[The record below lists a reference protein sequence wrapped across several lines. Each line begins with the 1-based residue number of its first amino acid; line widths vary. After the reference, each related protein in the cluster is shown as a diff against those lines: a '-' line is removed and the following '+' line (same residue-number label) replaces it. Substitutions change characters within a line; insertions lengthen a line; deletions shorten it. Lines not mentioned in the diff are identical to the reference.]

1 MLENGPKTSYPTKR
15 HDTELNLFDIN
26 GKLA

>member
-1 MLENGPKTSYPTKR
+1 MLKSGAKISDGTKR

-26 GKLA
+26 GTLA